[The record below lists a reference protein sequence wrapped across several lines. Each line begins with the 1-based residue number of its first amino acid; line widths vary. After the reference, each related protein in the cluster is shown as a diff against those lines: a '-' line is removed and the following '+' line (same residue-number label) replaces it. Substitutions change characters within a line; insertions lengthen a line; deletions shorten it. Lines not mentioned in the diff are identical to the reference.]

1 MKDINLF
8 KNNSVFKYI
17 INKYI
22 SSYKLDHIAYRSFNK
37 NKIIK
42 KYINNNFIIQ
52 KDLYKFPKHNAHAIW
67 LNNNNNIIPRIFV
80 SEYNSIY
87 FDDNFLN
94 TNIDLDEINYYI
106 HNDNKQISYKLY
118 YDLFKINQYL
128 AWTLVFRDNIINHLA
143 IEVNNIKQLNTD
155 LENDE
160 IINLSGNL
168 QISDDKNLLQF
179 STKSEYNLVNFS
191 DGNYYIP
198 TFFFEFVER
207 LNSRD
212 GFSEKN
218 ANMIFD
224 STK

>member
-1 MKDINLF
+1 MKGVNIL
-8 KNNSVFKYI
+8 KNNNIFRYI
-17 INKYI
+17 VNRYI
-22 SSYKLDHIAYRSFNK
+22 SNYNIDHIAYRSFNN

-42 KYINNNFIIQ
+42 KYLNNNFIIQ
-52 KDLYKFPKHNAHAIW
+52 KDLYKFPKHNTDAIW
-67 LNNNNNIIPRIFV
+67 LKNNNSNLPRIFV
-80 SEYNSIY
+80 SEYKSIY
-87 FDDNFLN
+87 CDNNFSN

-106 HNDNKQISYKLY
+106 YNNKQISYKLY

-143 IEVNNIKQLNTD
+143 IEVTNIND
-155 LENDE
+155 LYSNLKNDD
-160 IINLSGNL
+160 IIHLSGSL

-179 STKSEYNLVNFS
+179 STKSEHNLVNFS

-198 TFFFEFVER
+198 AFFFEFVER

-218 ANMIFD
+218 ANIIFD